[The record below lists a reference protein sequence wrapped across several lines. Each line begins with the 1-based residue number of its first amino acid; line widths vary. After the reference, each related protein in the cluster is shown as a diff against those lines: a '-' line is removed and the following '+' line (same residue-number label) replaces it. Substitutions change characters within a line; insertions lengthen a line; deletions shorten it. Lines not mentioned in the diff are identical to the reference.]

1 MFGFANIL
9 IMDIPENRIAAILS
23 EMAALA
29 DSLKERIGEL
39 EKAYAEEVEAYN
51 AAMEA
56 LDCGVKCSPEVY
68 AELETHLAE
77 VPAGAV
83 EHVAEP
89 AESGHENVATEA
101 SEDVEPV
108 EEVVSEQEEKP
119 AQKKAVN
126 DVMSSSEAWRHDKP
140 GAPVEDIRSAITLN
154 DRLLFI
160 NSLFGGDADK
170 FRETVMTLNSMSGTD
185 EAAAYLKENNPDWDF
200 GSETVYRFMMAARRK
215 LG

>member
-39 EKAYAEEVEAYN
+39 EK
-51 AAMEA
+51 
-56 LDCGVKCSPEVY
+56 VY
-68 AELETHLAE
+68 AELGTHLAE

-108 EEVVSEQEEKP
+108 EEVVPEQEEKP